1 MLHVI
6 DNLLPT
12 SALQD
17 LRDLCDIH
25 GRLKE
30 QHDGDA
36 QFSWRPETGSPR
48 SIHAAAQQAVVDVYR
63 YLDEALLPLATPFA
77 PQRAEVECWCN
88 TNNDL
93 DWHIDKNE
101 LEGRRS
107 GRFLLPLLSTV
118 FYPHVSCAGGELL
131 VADNPPIENGYQ
143 GPLPTFRSVISIP
156 PVVNRLVLFSLGI
169 LHRINPF
176 EGERYSVAVNIWE
189 QAPLTTTA
197 VSYTHLTLPTIYSV

>member
-1 MLHVI
+1 MAADLSATTMLHII
-6 DNLLPT
+6 DNLLPS

-30 QHDGDA
+30 EHDGDA

-48 SIHAAAQQAVVDVYR
+48 SIHAAAQQAVVDH

-77 PQRAEVECWCN
+77 SQRAGVEWWCN

-93 DWHIDKNE
+93 DWHIDKDE

-156 PVVNRLVLFSLGI
+156 PVVNRLVLFSPGI

-197 VSYTHLTLPTIYSV
+197 GEPLA